1 MCFFWQ
7 KALFYYAGFLL
18 ASKDITISYFGRG
31 MISRKLIRTDLNLLV
46 ALQILLE
53 ERNVT
58 RAAERLSVSQPALSK
73 TLQKLRDSFE
83 DELFTR
89 TAHGL
94 VPTPRAEALGRDL
107 PALLENVETVLG
119 NDEFLPESYTGSFKL
134 LLPPILSES
143 LLPPLMAELTELAPG
158 VQIITAE
165 VAPDFQEQLKK
176 GEADFAAFVALETD
190 RDILAEPISALEPR
204 LYMRNDHPLV
214 DREIAL
220 ADFLNYPHLRLYL
233 PGLTREN
240 TSLVDDVLGQYGVH
254 RRITLETTQFASAV
268 GVLANTESLLVAN
281 AGFEEGGL
289 YRGLITGRELPGELQ
304 RMIRNTHSSNRGKM
318 SLMRHTRT
326 SRSAPHQWMR
336 GLLMG
341 LLTRSAARVAEA
353 PVEKRAAAG

>member
-1 MCFFWQ
+1 
-7 KALFYYAGFLL
+7 
-18 ASKDITISYFGRG
+18 

-94 VPTPRAEALGRDL
+94 VPTPRAEELGKDL
-107 PALLENVETVLG
+107 PAVLETVEKVLG
-119 NDEFLPESYTGSFKL
+119 STEFSPESFVGSFKL
-134 LLPPILSES
+134 LLPPILCES
-143 LLPPLMAELTELAPG
+143 LLPGLVADLAEVAPG
-158 VQIITAE
+158 IQVITAE
-165 VAPDFQEQLKK
+165 VAPDYQDQLKK
-176 GEADFAAFVALETD
+176 GEADFAAFVALETE
-190 RDILAEPISALEPR
+190 RDILAEPIAAIAPR
-204 LYMRNDHPLV
+204 CYMRAGHPLENKEM
-214 DREIAL
+214 DL
-220 ADFLNYPHLRLYL
+220 KDFLAYSHLRLYL

-240 TSLVDDVLGQYGVH
+240 TSMVDDVLGQYGVH
-254 RRITLETTQFASAV
+254 RTITLETTQFAAAV
-268 GVLANTESLLVAN
+268 GVLTRTDSLLVAN
-281 AGFEEGGL
+281 AGFQEGGL
-289 YRGLITGRELPGELQ
+289 YRGRIAGCELPAELQ

-336 GLLMG
+336 ALLMKHLTSSG
-341 LLTRSAARVAEA
+341 ELVQPPPTEGNLLSD
-353 PVEKRAAAG
+353 